1 MSLKSIRGGVVVEIE
16 RSFLYVKLW
25 SFETFVSFE
34 RDGGP
39 AAKRVVFDRS

>member
-1 MSLKSIRGGVVVEIE
+1 MSLKSTQGGFVLEIE

-34 RDGGP
+34 RAGGP
-39 AAKRVVFDRS
+39 AGKRVVFDRS